1 MQTCILTGT
10 LMTRREDLDGRDG
23 AFERRAAAFVLE
35 AVFEHGSPR
44 HDCLADFVPGPRAR
58 FQP

>member
-1 MQTCILTGT
+1 
-10 LMTRREDLDGRDG
+10 MTRREDLDGQDG
-23 AFERRAAAFVLE
+23 AFERKAAAFVLG

-44 HDCLADFVPGPRAR
+44 HDCLVDFVPGARAR